1 MNNFYNQMVLDMID
15 ESENGVFDSDGLDDI
30 VGVLSN
36 GESDRVILHDYDE
49 NLDNDENED
58 YYEEEDF

>member
-15 ESENGVFDSDGLDDI
+15 ESEKGVFDSDGLDDI

>member
-15 ESENGVFDSDGLDDI
+15 ESEKGVFDSDGLDDI

-36 GESDRVILHDYDE
+36 GESDRVILYDYDE